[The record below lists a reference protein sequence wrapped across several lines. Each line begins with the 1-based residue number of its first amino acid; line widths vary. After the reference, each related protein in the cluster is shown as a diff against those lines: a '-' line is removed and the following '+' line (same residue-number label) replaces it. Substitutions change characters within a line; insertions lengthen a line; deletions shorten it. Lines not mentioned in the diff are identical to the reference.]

1 MLYDAVDDAAAHTP
15 EEIRSAYFRQLRSA
29 LSVANHEAVESVDE
43 ATLEAISAGDEPE
56 LRVEDAAAVLSVDPD
71 RPDAKAI
78 VAELRDHL
86 LMSMTTC
93 VVDVDTIA
101 ANIEFSLS
109 GQEVQQALEGR
120 TRMTLAQLA
129 AIQQFLAKRKDN

>member
-15 EEIRSAYFRQLRSA
+15 EEIQSAYFRQLRSA
-29 LSVANHEAVESVDE
+29 LSVANHEAVESVNE

-101 ANIEFSLS
+101 ANIEFNLS

>member
-1 MLYDAVDDAAAHTP
+1 MHCDAVDDAAAHTP